1 MSSHVVT
8 VNGIDICHELH
19 GPEDGDRVLLI
30 SGTGADLRSDPARDR
45 HPLVRAGFRVLMY
58 DQRGLGRTS
67 KPEGPYS
74 MEGYADDAA
83 ALLDAVGWPSAHVVG
98 ISFGGMVAQHVVLR
112 HPGRVRRLVL
122 ACTSS
127 GGAGGSSFDLLA
139 IADLPPAERERIAL
153 SVMDSRNDFS
163 THPPTIAPGLG
174 PWLAAAATAL
184 ARRTDP
190 PGDPA
195 GKAASDPTDPTDP
208 TAAAAE
214 AAAAAAAARGA
225 RLQLE
230 ARAHHDTWDRL
241 AGVSHPT
248 LVIGGRYDRQAPPE
262 NLERLTHRLPDAR
275 LVLCDGGHL
284 FMIQDPTAWPTI
296 TAFLGEPPTA
306 NL

>member
-30 SGTGADLRSDPARDR
+30 SGTGADLRGDPARDR

-174 PWLAAAATAL
+174 PWLAAAANAL

-190 PGDPA
+190 TGDPA
-195 GKAASDPTDPTDP
+195 GDP
-208 TAAAAE
+208 AGAAE
-214 AAAAAAAARGA
+214 AAAAARGA

-230 ARAHHDTWDRL
+230 ARSHHDTWDRL
-241 AGVSHPT
+241 AGVAHPS

-262 NLERLTHRLPDAR
+262 NLERLADRLPDAR
-275 LVLCDGGHL
+275 LVLCEGGHL

-296 TAFLGEPPTA
+296 AAFLGGSA
-306 NL
+306 

>member
-1 MSSHVVT
+1 MSSDGVSLIAT

-19 GPEDGDRVLLI
+19 GPVDGERVLLI
-30 SGTGADLRSDPARDR
+30 SGTGADLRSDPARHR

-58 DQRGLGRTS
+58 DQRGLGRTG
-67 KPEGPYS
+67 KPDGPYT

-139 IADLPPAERERIAL
+139 IADLPPAERERIAM

-163 THPPTIAPGLG
+163 TDPPTIAPGLG

-190 PGDPA
+190 SIDPA
-195 GKAASDPTDPTDP
+195 GADADTAG
-208 TAAAAE
+208 AAARRE
-214 AAAAAAAARGA
+214 AAAAARGA

-241 AGVSHPT
+241 AGVTGPT
-248 LVIGGRYDRQAPPE
+248 LVIGGRFDLQAPPE
-262 NLERLTHRLPDAR
+262 NLERLAGRLPDAR
-275 LVLCDGGHL
+275 LVLCEGGHL

-296 TAFLGEPPTA
+296 AAFLAGSP
-306 NL
+306 